1 MRKWFTILA
10 MALMTVGASAQ
21 EEGEQESYKWL
32 DLKPDESFLYRF
44 VLAMDE
50 ASQDAIEAFY
60 AEKKDPEDQPILMGN
75 WGGWYV
81 KKDCILPEGNFYESS
96 FYKRT
101 NGDERIYVVLPRI
114 DVTLKAGCRIEG
126 LLEYYG
132 DKVTLD
138 DSYEWPFE
146 DDGPS
151 SYKLTCHM
159 KTSQVVLKAIDDRY
173 EFEQE
178 SILQIWPTTHNL
190 EVGSNQY
197 LISVLTG
204 NNKKSEVEGERIVY
218 EMNWEG
224 VDYYVGWDPSDWESD
239 PNPWQGT
246 DEGLAIT
253 SYHLWEQNWSLFT
266 PIGQDFS
273 LEQGHDY
280 IVRLTL
286 KVPSDGTYQVGFGR
300 WWGGDANTWTSF
312 DVPMTASEDF
322 QVIEVES
329 HNFGGNVWNEGYV
342 ILSSGWVL
350 GTTVVKKVQV
360 IERDNDAPAAIKSAK
375 TVRKSDDAI
384 YNLAGQKV
392 NTSFKGIVIKNG
404 KKTITK

>member
-44 VLAMDE
+44 VLVMDE

-159 KTSQVVLKAIDDRY
+159 KTSQEVLKAIDDRY

-178 SILQIWPTTHNL
+178 SILQIWPATHNL

-360 IERDNDAPAAIKSAK
+360 IERDDDAPAAIKSAK

>member
-21 EEGEQESYKWL
+21 EEGEQESYRWL

-159 KTSQVVLKAIDDRY
+159 KTSQEVLKAIDDRY

-178 SILQIWPTTHNL
+178 SILQIWPATHNL

>member
-81 KKDCILPEGNFYESS
+81 KKDCILSEGNFYESS

-159 KTSQVVLKAIDDRY
+159 KTSQEVLKAIDDRY

-178 SILQIWPTTHNL
+178 SILQIWPATHNL

>member
-159 KTSQVVLKAIDDRY
+159 KTSQEVLKAIDDRY

-178 SILQIWPTTHNL
+178 SILQIWPATHNL

-224 VDYYVGWDPSDWESD
+224 VDYYVGWDPSEWESD

>member
-159 KTSQVVLKAIDDRY
+159 KTSQEVLKAIDDRY

-178 SILQIWPTTHNL
+178 SILQIWPATHNL

-273 LEQGHDY
+273 LEKGHDY

>member
-159 KTSQVVLKAIDDRY
+159 KTSQEVLKAIDDRY

-178 SILQIWPTTHNL
+178 SILQIWPATHNL

-404 KKTITK
+404 KKTIAK

>member
-1 MRKWFTILA
+1 MRKWLTILV
-10 MALMTVGASAQ
+10 MALIAVSTSAQ

-159 KTSQVVLKAIDDRY
+159 KTSQEVLKAIDDRY

-178 SILQIWPTTHNL
+178 SILQIWPATHNL

>member
-44 VLAMDE
+44 VLVMDE

-159 KTSQVVLKAIDDRY
+159 KTSQEVLKAIDDRY

-178 SILQIWPTTHNL
+178 SILQIWPATHNL

-350 GTTVVKKVQV
+350 GTTVVKNVQV

>member
-1 MRKWFTILA
+1 MRKWLTILV
-10 MALMTVGASAQ
+10 MALIAVSTCAQ
-21 EEGEQESYKWL
+21 EEGEQDSYKWTGL
-32 DLKPDESFLYRF
+32 EPDESFLYKY
-44 VLAMDE
+44 VEAMDE
-50 ASQDAIEAFY
+50 ASKDAIEAFY
-60 AEKKDPEDQPILMGN
+60 AEKKDLEDQPILKGD

-81 KKDCILPEGNFYESS
+81 KKDCMLPEGNFFESS

-101 NGDERIYVVLPRI
+101 NRNERIYVVIPRI
-114 DVTLKAGCRIEG
+114 DVTLKSSCKIEG

-132 DKVTLD
+132 DKVSLD
-138 DSYEWPFE
+138 DRYEWLW
-146 DDGPS
+146 DGEGS
-151 SYKLTCHM
+151 KFYQLICHM
-159 KTSQVVLKAIDDRY
+159 KTSQEVLKVIDDRY

-178 SILQIWPTTHNL
+178 CIVKIQPVTHYF
-190 EVGSNQY
+190 EVSSNQY
-197 LISVLTG
+197 LISVLKGT
-204 NNKKSEVEGERIVY
+204 NKKSEVEGERIVY

-224 VDYYVGWDPSDWESD
+224 VDYYVAWDPSDWESD

>member
-159 KTSQVVLKAIDDRY
+159 KTSQEVLKAIDDRY

-178 SILQIWPTTHNL
+178 SILQIWPATHNL

-273 LEQGHDY
+273 LEQSHDY

>member
-159 KTSQVVLKAIDDRY
+159 KTSQEVLKAIDDRY

-178 SILQIWPTTHNL
+178 SILQIWPATHNL

-273 LEQGHDY
+273 LEPGHDY

>member
-1 MRKWFTILA
+1 
-10 MALMTVGASAQ
+10 
-21 EEGEQESYKWL
+21 
-32 DLKPDESFLYRF
+32 
-44 VLAMDE
+44 
-50 ASQDAIEAFY
+50 
-60 AEKKDPEDQPILMGN
+60 
-75 WGGWYV
+75 
-81 KKDCILPEGNFYESS
+81 
-96 FYKRT
+96 
-101 NGDERIYVVLPRI
+101 
-114 DVTLKAGCRIEG
+114 
-126 LLEYYG
+126 
-132 DKVTLD
+132 
-138 DSYEWPFE
+138 
-146 DDGPS
+146 
-151 SYKLTCHM
+151 M
-159 KTSQVVLKAIDDRY
+159 KTSQEVLKAIDDRY

-178 SILQIWPTTHNL
+178 SILQIWPATHNL

>member
-159 KTSQVVLKAIDDRY
+159 KTSQEVLKAIDDRY

-178 SILQIWPTTHNL
+178 SILQIWPATHNL

>member
-1 MRKWFTILA
+1 MKKWFTILA
-10 MALMTVGASAQ
+10 MALMAVSASAQ
-21 EEGEQESYKWL
+21 EEGEQESYKWT
-32 DLKPDESFLYRF
+32 DLEPDESFLYRY
-44 VLAMDE
+44 VEAMDE

-60 AEKKDPEDQPILMGN
+60 AEKKDLEDQPILKGD

-81 KKDCILPEGNFYESS
+81 KKDCMLPEGNFFESS

-101 NGDERIYVVLPRI
+101 NRNERIYVVIPRI
-114 DVTLKAGCRIEG
+114 DVRLKAGCKIEG

-132 DKVTLD
+132 EKMSLD
-138 DSYEWPFE
+138 DSYLSSEGE
-146 DDGPS
+146 ENPS
-151 SYKLTCHM
+151 YTLVCHM
-159 KTSQVVLKAIDDRY
+159 KTSQEVLKAIDDRY
-173 EFEQE
+173 EFERE
-178 SILQIWPTTHNL
+178 CIIRFLPVTHYL
-190 EVGSNQY
+190 KVGNDQY

-204 NNKKSEVEGERIVY
+204 KNKKSEVEGEKIVY

-224 VDYYVGWDPSDWESD
+224 VDYYVAWDPSDWESD

-253 SYHLWEQNWSLFT
+253 SYHLWEGEWSLNT
-266 PIGQDFS
+266 PVAHKFA
-273 LEQGHDY
+273 LKKGHDY

-286 KVPSDGTYQVGFGR
+286 KVPSDGTYQVAFGK
-300 WWGGDANTWTSF
+300 WLGGDDNQRTTF

-329 HNFGGNVWNEGYV
+329 LNFGEDVWNDGMV
-342 ILSSGWVL
+342 VLSSGSVL

-360 IERDNDAPAAIKSAK
+360 IEKEKGTLAAIITLK
-375 TVRKSDDAI
+375 TNKADDTI

-392 NTSFKGIVIKNG
+392 NASYKGLVIKNG
-404 KKTITK
+404 KKIIKK